1 MITCQHICKLI
12 MKSKETLEA
21 SGKPWKTLP
30 LHQHLSTICLS
41 TYFLTFKPNSL
52 SSNNLDFLVLILIL
66 VCGKKNWPLC
76 YGEKCENH
84 PKMVS
89 KLLTIKPKH
98 ILKLVFWIISPGA
111 QRPFFYFKSRFI
123 NKRYIHLKD
132 IFYLM
137 AEVNLEFFKSGW
149 LVTSVKGAEDAHLW
163 KFSARLQDFRSLQV
177 SQQQTPSL
185 VSFV

>member
-1 MITCQHICKLI
+1 MEPGRFIKRKNEKEPQLFGGCLIQIWRNMTWKVQTWIHCVMITCQHICKLI

-66 VCGKKNWPLC
+66 VCGKKNWLLG
-76 YGEKCENH
+76 YGKKWENY

-111 QRPFFYFKSRFI
+111 QRQFFLLHKW
-123 NKRYIHLKD
+123 IH
-132 IFYLM
+132 
-137 AEVNLEFFKSGW
+137 
-149 LVTSVKGAEDAHLW
+149 
-163 KFSARLQDFRSLQV
+163 
-177 SQQQTPSL
+177 
-185 VSFV
+185 